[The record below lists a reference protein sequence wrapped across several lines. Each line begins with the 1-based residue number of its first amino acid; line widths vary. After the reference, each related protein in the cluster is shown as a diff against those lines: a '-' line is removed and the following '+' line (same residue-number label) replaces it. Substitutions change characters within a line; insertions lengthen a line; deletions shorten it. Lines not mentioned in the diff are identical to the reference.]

1 MGNKLEIRV
10 DTKDIKK
17 RRRKPTTIPQSRPLD
32 PKRQSI
38 KRDPKKPSIKDLRLK
53 NFSDDMSSPTN
64 QDLKGP
70 LVIFETDGQEFKFS
84 KGGRVGLKGGGI
96 CKKGMNKKAFGKNS

>member
-1 MGNKLEIRV
+1 MAKVYIVQENPNVNVIGAGRFGELIPLLPPGRQITLSSSPVIKLLK
-10 DTKDIKK
+10 TK
-17 RRRKPTTIPQSRPLD
+17 
-32 PKRQSI
+32 
-38 KRDPKKPSIKDLRLK
+38 LK